1 MRFEDLESWKDLDIE
16 GWESWDQSYEAD
28 LPATMAFWHDNILL
42 TTYYWQH
49 LNCAVLV
56 SKSFDGEYIARA
68 AQRFG
73 YGIIRG
79 SSSRGG
85 LSSLRKMIKLSNQG
99 VRMTFTVDGPRGPK
113 HKVKKGVIV
122 LSRKIGLPIVPIMAV
137 AKKSWTLNNWD
148 GTQIPKPFS
157 RAKVFT
163 STPVF
168 VPADADEEMIESK
181 RLELERKLD
190 ELVSLGEEWR
200 KAKS

>member
-1 MRFEDLESWKDLDIE
+1 MRFEDLESWKDLDVD
-16 GWESWDQSYEAD
+16 GWESWEQSYEAD
-28 LPATMAFWHDNILL
+28 LPATMAFWHDNIVL

-85 LSSLRKMIKLSNQG
+85 LSSLRKMIRLSNQG
-99 VRMTFTVDGPRGPK
+99 IRMTFTVDGPRGPK
-113 HKVKKGVIV
+113 HKAKKGVIV

-137 AKKSWTLNNWD
+137 ARKSWTLNNWD
-148 GTQIPKPFS
+148 GTQIPMPFS

-190 ELVSLGEEWR
+190 ELVSHGEEWR